1 MELMRNGCRN
11 FATRQ
16 NVTSALDAC
25 QSPRLDA
32 GAFFWLARAS
42 LQAGRGRD
50 EGLGA
55 HRGSERPRHGRYER
69 RGVRVRVGTTC
80 TLGTARAHAEAQAR
94 AAASLP
100 ASLLASPK
108 KFWGPEGQSECKRL
122 PPPSDIATLQPKPV
136 ALAKTSLVIFRPTEI
151 LGVCLR
157 AACKLFTDDFR

>member
-16 NVTSALDAC
+16 NVISALDARL
-25 QSPRLDA
+25 SPRLDA
-32 GAFFWLARAS
+32 GNFLLLARAS

-69 RGVRVRVGTTC
+69 RGVRVREGTPC
-80 TLGTARAHAEAQAR
+80 TEGAARAHAEAQAR

-108 KFWGPEGQSECKRL
+108 KFWGPEGQSEVTTVRHCNTATEASRARQNFVG
-122 PPPSDIATLQPKPV
+122 DIQTHRDTGSMSPRSMQAV
-136 ALAKTSLVIFRPTEI
+136 H
-151 LGVCLR
+151 G
-157 AACKLFTDDFR
+157 